1 MIVVAVIVI
10 PSPRI
15 SGPWV
20 MQKAECLQR
29 VRSVNNSPFPSVG
42 YHGMILN
49 NFFFSGMLK
58 KDSCMVGEM
67 RAKGPFKDSTFYN
80 NTAFL
85 GHLNTCARRQCRPFF
100 RS

>member
-49 NFFFSGMLK
+49 NFFFFFWNAEK
-58 KDSCMVGEM
+58 
-67 RAKGPFKDSTFYN
+67 R
-80 NTAFL
+80 FL
-85 GHLNTCARRQCRPFF
+85 HGRRDE
-100 RS
+100 S